1 MFSFQCLKGLVSLQY
16 THCEVMNRNK
26 YTQMLHIHACTV
38 RVEQDKL

>member
-1 MFSFQCLKGLVSLQY
+1 MFSFQCLKGVY
-16 THCEVMNRNK
+16 NTHCEVMNRNK